1 MAGVTN
7 RLTGAAKFLNAANG
21 DGQWQTSDIDV
32 GEILISELAP
42 GTDFKQ
48 LELSIS
54 TGNTVGS
61 ITLNDIQLNTTDSNA
76 PMVLIFALKIPSGG
90 TVTTTLT
97 DESSVSANTVVT
109 AVNAQESAAAVNAPG
124 ILSPQWFIFRSNSI
138 AIDEPTGTPTISVQI
153 DFEPTNPSEKFYFTM
168 PAIYQKYDFFTQNP
182 AVQLVAT
189 RIPQVFTDIDAE
201 TESNPDVPLLRFIDV
216 ASLGL
221 GETYEITR
229 DIVYLDVDDGYDEL
243 DDDTKSSLVD
253 HDVATLSTL
262 LWMCKFNGT
271 RPLLRFNSSVDIEAD
286 PFVLDS
292 SALDSGN
299 VLRLTSYTELN
310 PPALTTAEQET
321 LLRWQMHNGYY
332 GRNAGSLPAVV
343 EATKLMLIGTE
354 YVNTTFDYSQEP
366 FVVNLQ
372 TYWYETFGALG
383 PEDIGESSQLVLE
396 AVEQARP
403 LGTAIR
409 HELIG

>member
-7 RLTGAAKFLNAANG
+7 RLTGAARLLNAANG
-21 DGQWQTSDIDV
+21 EDQWQTSNLDV

-42 GTDFKQ
+42 GTEFKQ

-54 TGNTVGS
+54 AGQTVGS
-61 ITLNDIQLNTTDSNA
+61 ISLADIQLDTTDSNS
-76 PMVLIFALKIPSGG
+76 PMIVIFALKIPSGG

-97 DESSVSANTVVT
+97 DESSVTSNVIVT
-109 AVNAQESAAAVNAPG
+109 EVNAAESAAAVNAPG
-124 ILSPQWFIFRSNSI
+124 ILSPQWFIFRSDSI
-138 AIDEPTGTPTISVQI
+138 TIDEPEGTPTVSINI
-153 DFEPTNPSEKFYFTM
+153 DFEPTDPEEKFYFTM
-168 PAIYQKYDFFTQNP
+168 PALYQKYEFFTKNP
-182 AVQLVAT
+182 AVSLVASQM
-189 RIPQVFTDIDAE
+189 PQVFIDIDAE

-221 GETYEITR
+221 GEAYEITR
-229 DIVYLDVDDGYDEL
+229 RIVYLDIDDGYKES
-243 DDDTKSSLVD
+243 DDDTKSTLVD
-253 HDVATLSTL
+253 HDVANLATL
-262 LWMCKFNGT
+262 LWMCKFIST
-271 RPLLRFNSSVDIEAD
+271 RPLLRFNSSLDFEAE
-286 PFVLDS
+286 PFVLDT
-292 SALDSGN
+292 SALDSGD

-321 LLRWQMHNGYY
+321 LLRWQMHTGYY

-343 EATKLMLIGTE
+343 EAAKLMLIGTE
-354 YVNTTFDYSQEP
+354 YVNTSYDYSQEP

-372 TYWYETFGALG
+372 TYWYETFGSIG
-383 PEDIGESSQLVLE
+383 PEEIGQSSQLVIE

>member
-1 MAGVTN
+1 MAGVKN
-7 RLTGAAKFLNAANG
+7 RLTGAAQFLNAANG

-32 GEILISELAP
+32 GEILISERAP

-54 TGNTVGS
+54 EGSTVGS
-61 ITLNDIQLNTTDSNA
+61 ISLSNIQLKQADSGA
-76 PMVLIFALKIPSGG
+76 PIVLIFALKIPSGG
-90 TVTTTLT
+90 TVTTTLI
-97 DESSVSANTVVT
+97 DESSTSSNIVT
-109 AVNAQESAAAVNAPG
+109 TEVNAQQSAAAVNAPG
-124 ILSPQWFIFRSNSI
+124 ILSPQWFIFRSDSI
-138 AIDEPTGTPTISVQI
+138 TINEPTGTPTVSINI
-153 DFEPTNPSEKFYFTM
+153 DFEPTNPLEKFYFTM
-168 PAIYQKYDFFTQNP
+168 PAMYQKYEFFTNNP
-182 AVQLVAT
+182 AVTLVAG
-189 RIPQVFTDIDAE
+189 RIPQVFLDIDLE

-216 ASLGL
+216 SSLGL
-221 GETYEITR
+221 GEALEITR
-229 DIVYLDVDDGYDEL
+229 EIVYLDVDDGYKES
-243 DDDTKSSLVD
+243 DDDTKSTLVD
-253 HDVATLSTL
+253 HDVATLYTL
-262 LWMCKFNGT
+262 LWLCKFIGT

-292 SALDSGN
+292 SELDSGD

-310 PPALTTAEQET
+310 PPALTTSEQET
-321 LLRWQMHNGYY
+321 LLRWQMHTGYY

-343 EATKLMLIGTE
+343 EAAKLMLIGTE
-354 YVNTTFDYSQEP
+354 YVNATYDYSQEP

-383 PEDIGESSQLVLE
+383 PENIGDSSQLVIE

-409 HELIG
+409 HEMIG

>member
-7 RLTGAAKFLNAANG
+7 RLTGTARLLTSANG
-21 DGQWQTSDIDV
+21 VNQWQTSNLDV

-42 GTDFKQ
+42 GTEFKQ
-48 LELSIS
+48 LELSVS

-61 ITLNDIQLNTTDSNA
+61 ISLSNIQLEQTDSNA
-76 PMVLIFALKIPSGG
+76 PMVFIFALKIPSGG

-97 DESSVSANTVVT
+97 DESSVTSNVIVT
-109 AVNAQESAAAVNAPG
+109 EVNAQQSAAAVNAPG
-124 ILSPQWFIFRSNSI
+124 ILSPQWFIFRSDAI
-138 AIDEPTGTPTISVQI
+138 TIDEPTGTPTVSINV
-153 DFEPTNPSEKFYFTM
+153 DFEPTDPSEKFYFTM
-168 PAIYQKYDFFTQNP
+168 PAMYQKYDFFTKNP
-182 AVQLVAT
+182 AVSLIAG
-189 RIPQVFTDIDAE
+189 RIPQVFIDIDAE
-201 TESNPDVPLLRFIDV
+201 TDSNPDVPLLRFIDV
-216 ASLGL
+216 SSLGL
-221 GETYEITR
+221 GETYELTRNIT
-229 DIVYLDVDDGYDEL
+229 YLDVDDGYKESDDE
-243 DDDTKSSLVD
+243 TKSTLVD
-253 HDVATLSTL
+253 HDVANLNTL
-262 LWMCKFNGT
+262 LWLCKFIST

-292 SALDSGN
+292 SALDSGD

-310 PPALTTAEQET
+310 PPALTTSEQET
-321 LLRWQMHNGYY
+321 LLRWQMHTGYY

-343 EATKLMLIGTE
+343 EAAKLMLIGTE
-354 YVNTTFDYSQEP
+354 YVNTSYDYSQEP

-383 PEDIGESSQLVLE
+383 PEEIGSSSQLVIE
-396 AVEQARP
+396 AVEPARP